1 LEQDAAF
8 AEINCSKAE
17 AAAVPNAGEVLE
29 GKSEFDE
36 PTSPTE

>member
-8 AEINCSKAE
+8 AEINCSKAD
-17 AAAVPNAGEVLE
+17 AAAAPNAGEALE

-36 PTSPTE
+36 PSAETS